1 MIRVLDRYLLREWA
15 RVFGLTLIG
24 FPVLVSLFDLTDKLD
39 RYLSRGIS
47 RGSVLLSYVFG
58 LPEYLVLVLPI
69 AVLFATVFTISTLGR
84 HSELT
89 AAKASGQSF
98 HRLIRPLMFA
108 AAAAA
113 VLGFILSELS
123 APAASRQLELRGERA
138 IRSRTGRYNFV
149 YRADGGW
156 VYVVRSLEIA
166 PRELSNVLLLRR
178 GTGIDYPTLAIAAQ
192 LARYTEDTATGPR
205 GRSGRWVFQNGQYRV
220 LGGPGVELAFGFDS
234 MSSRHFR
241 ERPEDLLAEP
251 KRPEEMRY
259 GELKQYIDALERSG
273 SEVKK
278 LKAELMLKLS
288 IPLACIVIAAFGAP
302 LAITT
307 HRSGPAAGV
316 AVSLGVTGLFLLSFQ
331 LSKAIGASGLLPPGF
346 AAWLPNLLWGV
357 AAVYLLRKAPT

>member
-1 MIRVLDRYLLREWA
+1 MIRVLDRYILREWT
-15 RVFGLTLIG
+15 RVFALTSLG
-24 FPVLVSLFDLTDKLD
+24 FPVLVTLFDLTDKLD

-47 RGSVLLSYVFG
+47 RGAVALSYLYGF
-58 LPEYLVLVLPI
+58 PELLVVVLPV
-69 AVLFATVFTISTLGR
+69 AVLFATVFTVSTLGR

-98 HRLIRPLMFA
+98 HRLIRPLLLA
-108 AAAAA
+108 ASVSA
-113 VLGFILSELS
+113 VLAFALSEMS
-123 APAASRQLELRGERA
+123 APAASRQLELRGEKA

-156 VYVVRSLEIA
+156 VYLVRSLEIA
-166 PRELSNVLLLRR
+166 PRELSNILLLRR

-192 LARYTEDTATGPR
+192 QARFTDDTAHGEP
-205 GRSGRWVFQNGQYRV
+205 GGGRWVFKNGQYRV

-241 ERPEDLLAEP
+241 ERPEDLLAES

-331 LSKAIGASGLLPPGF
+331 LSKAIGASGLLPPSF
-346 AAWLPNLLWGV
+346 AAWLPNLLWGI
-357 AAVYLLRKAPT
+357 AALYLLRKAPT